1 MQTLCELIEYHFLSL
16 FFLAVVLLSIVHRV
30 REMVVWLVRDSS
42 LMGGVLV
49 QATERVVD
57 LQNLDAEGL
66 NLTGG

>member
-1 MQTLCELIEYHFLSL
+1 
-16 FFLAVVLLSIVHRV
+16 
-30 REMVVWLVRDSS
+30 MVVWLVRDSS